1 MRGYLG
7 DKNGVFTPGGAGANP
22 FVVPLIAATSIKY
35 PHMFINHNQQVSFKA
50 YAEKIV
56 MKEVTPL
63 FNKGTMPT
71 PQQFQLTIENI
82 ANKHL
87 QNAS

>member
-1 MRGYLG
+1 
-7 DKNGVFTPGGAGANP
+7 
-22 FVVPLIAATSIKY
+22 
-35 PHMFINHNQQVSFKA
+35 
-50 YAEKIV
+50 
-56 MKEVTPL
+56 
-63 FNKGTMPT
+63 MPT